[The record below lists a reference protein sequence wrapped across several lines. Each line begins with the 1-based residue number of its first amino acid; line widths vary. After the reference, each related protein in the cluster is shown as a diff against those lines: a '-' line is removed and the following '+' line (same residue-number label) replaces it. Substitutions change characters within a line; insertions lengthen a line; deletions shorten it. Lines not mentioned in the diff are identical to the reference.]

1 MEAACE
7 QDENEDRDTYGG
19 SKNEAWLCYHY
30 FECILQASF
39 YTFDFHPLYIFFH
52 NFQVLL
58 IGEIY

>member
-1 MEAACE
+1 MM
-7 QDENEDRDTYGG
+7 DRKMSHGY
-19 SKNEAWLCYHY
+19 EY

-39 YTFDFHPLYIFFH
+39 YTFDLHPLYIFFH